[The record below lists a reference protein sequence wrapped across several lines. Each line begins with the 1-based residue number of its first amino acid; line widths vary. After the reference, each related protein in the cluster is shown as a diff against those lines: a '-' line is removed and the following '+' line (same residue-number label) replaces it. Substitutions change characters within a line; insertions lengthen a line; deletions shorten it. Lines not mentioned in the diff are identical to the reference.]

1 MLQLDAIYK
10 AAHVLKEVV
19 RRTDLIYAPQINPES
34 TVYLKPEN
42 LQLTGSFKVR
52 GAYYKISQ
60 LSDEEKARGVIACS
74 AGNHAQGVA
83 LAATKCGI
91 KSLIC
96 LPEGAPISKVEAT
109 KHYGAEVCLVPG
121 VYDDAYQKALQLRD
135 EKGYTFVHPFDDEN
149 VIAGQGTIGLE
160 LLEEMPDVEVV
171 IVPIGG
177 GAETSIQLTNALE
190 KLIDS
195 GIQLGERVLGA
206 LIIFIIGKFLVNWLN
221 RLFARI
227 LEKRKVDPSIQSF
240 LKSMVNILL
249 LIMLILAVI
258 GKLGIELTGFAALLA
273 SAGVAIGMALS
284 GNLQNFAGGL
294 IILLFRPYKVGDFI
308 EASTGASGTVKEIQI
323 FHTIL
328 ITADN
333 KMIYVPNGAM
343 SSGVIT
349 NYSKLDTRRIEWN
362 FGVDYGEDYNKVEKV
377 LREII
382 ANDKRIL
389 TSPAPFIELGELA
402 ASSVNIKIRVW
413 VNSSDYW
420 NVFFS
425 MNQTVYTTFNKEGI
439 NFPFPQ
445 LTVHQA

>member
-1 MLQLDAIYK
+1 ML
-10 AAHVLKEVV
+10 
-19 RRTDLIYAPQINPES
+19 
-34 TVYLKPEN
+34 
-42 LQLTGSFKVR
+42 
-52 GAYYKISQ
+52 
-60 LSDEEKARGVIACS
+60 
-74 AGNHAQGVA
+74 
-83 LAATKCGI
+83 LA
-91 KSLIC
+91 S
-96 LPEGAPISKVEAT
+96 
-109 KHYGAEVCLVPG
+109 
-121 VYDDAYQKALQLRD
+121 
-135 EKGYTFVHPFDDEN
+135 
-149 VIAGQGTIGLE
+149 
-160 LLEEMPDVEVV
+160 
-171 IVPIGG
+171 
-177 GAETSIQLTNALE
+177 ETSIQLTNALE

-333 KMIYVPNGAM
+333 KMIYVPNGA
-343 SSGVIT
+343 IT

-425 MNQTVYTTFNKEGI
+425 MNQTVYTTFYKEGI

>member
-1 MLQLDAIYK
+1 ML
-10 AAHVLKEVV
+10 
-19 RRTDLIYAPQINPES
+19 
-34 TVYLKPEN
+34 
-42 LQLTGSFKVR
+42 
-52 GAYYKISQ
+52 
-60 LSDEEKARGVIACS
+60 
-74 AGNHAQGVA
+74 
-83 LAATKCGI
+83 LA
-91 KSLIC
+91 S
-96 LPEGAPISKVEAT
+96 
-109 KHYGAEVCLVPG
+109 
-121 VYDDAYQKALQLRD
+121 
-135 EKGYTFVHPFDDEN
+135 
-149 VIAGQGTIGLE
+149 
-160 LLEEMPDVEVV
+160 
-171 IVPIGG
+171 
-177 GAETSIQLTNALE
+177 ETSIQLTNALE

-206 LIIFIIGKFLVNWLN
+206 LIIFIIGKFLVNWL
-221 RLFARI
+221 
-227 LEKRKVDPSIQSF
+227 KRKVDPSIQSF

-425 MNQTVYTTFNKEGI
+425 MNQTVYTIFNKEGI

>member
-1 MLQLDAIYK
+1 MILFLLNTS
-10 AAHVLKEVV
+10 AAGGK
-19 RRTDLIYAPQINPES
+19 
-34 TVYLKPEN
+34 
-42 LQLTGSFKVR
+42 
-52 GAYYKISQ
+52 
-60 LSDEEKARGVIACS
+60 
-74 AGNHAQGVA
+74 
-83 LAATKCGI
+83 
-91 KSLIC
+91 
-96 LPEGAPISKVEAT
+96 
-109 KHYGAEVCLVPG
+109 
-121 VYDDAYQKALQLRD
+121 
-135 EKGYTFVHPFDDEN
+135 
-149 VIAGQGTIGLE
+149 LE
-160 LLEEMPDVEVV
+160 
-171 IVPIGG
+171 
-177 GAETSIQLTNALE
+177 QALE
-190 KLIDS
+190 KLVDFGMDAGKDI
-195 GIQLGERVLGA
+195 
-206 LIIFIIGKFLVNWLN
+206 LIAILIYVIGRFIIKQISALV
-221 RLFARI
+221 ARI
-227 LEKRKVDPSIQSF
+227 LEKRKIETSVQTF
-240 LKSMVNILL
+240 LKSLIKILL
-249 LIMLILAVI
+249 NMILAFAII
-258 GKLGIELTGFAALLA
+258 GKLGVETTSFAALLA
-273 SAGVAIGMALS
+273 SAGVAVGMALS
-284 GNLQNFAGGL
+284 GNLSNFAGGL